1 MMNYEIFKEVV
12 KEKFLGYM
20 SDEYKDRELI
30 IQSVDKVNETLDGLT
45 LRDTTSAL
53 SISPTIYIN
62 DINNNLEPSK
72 MREIIEIAV
81 LENSLPD

>member
-12 KEKFLGYM
+12 KEKFSDYM
-20 SDEYKDRELI
+20 PDEYKDRELM